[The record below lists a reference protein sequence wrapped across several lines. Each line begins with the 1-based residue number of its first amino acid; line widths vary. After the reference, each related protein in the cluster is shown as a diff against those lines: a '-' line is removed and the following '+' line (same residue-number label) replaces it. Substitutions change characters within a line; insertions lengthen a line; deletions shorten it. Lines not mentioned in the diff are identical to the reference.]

1 MRATNIYGS
10 STRKWPEKDSLYF
23 KFQGPTRASL
33 EESAR
38 IAKQIVEKHGGS
50 GFQLAADDQEAAD
63 LWQDRKNAL
72 YSSLALVPGSRGWST
87 DVWWVLN
94 VVQVTR
100 VMIEPSA
107 NQCSGLPFTGLGI
120 CDEEGYLRLRDCIH
134 YRRTCWRWCAMVR
147 DLDTQTLKHCI

>member
-1 MRATNIYGS
+1 MTTVSLSQPLLPSNQSLIFWRPVMRATNIYGS
-10 STRKWPEKDSLYF
+10 SAHKWPEKDSLYF

-50 GFQLAADDQEAAD
+50 GFKLAANDQEAAD
-63 LWQDRKNAL
+63 LWEDRKNGL

-94 VVQVTR
+94 AVQVTG
-100 VMIEPSA
+100 A
-107 NQCSGLPFTGLGI
+107 
-120 CDEEGYLRLRDCIH
+120 D
-134 YRRTCWRWCAMVR
+134 A
-147 DLDTQTLKHCI
+147 